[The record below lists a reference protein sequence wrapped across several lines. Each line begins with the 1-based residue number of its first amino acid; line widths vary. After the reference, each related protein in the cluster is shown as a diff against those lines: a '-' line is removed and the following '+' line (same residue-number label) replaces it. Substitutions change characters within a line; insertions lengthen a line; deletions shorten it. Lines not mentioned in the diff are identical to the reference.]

1 MPVLVTSEIPFSI
14 SIPASPPP
22 DASGG
27 GKRRRHITPE
37 AGRALE
43 ILGHAIEYLTDE
55 YVHEGGS
62 FAPEDSQW
70 QAVQLL
76 MGVNR
81 QIFLACPV
89 ELTFWER
96 VRSLLHLHLV

>member
-1 MPVLVTSEIPFSI
+1 MPVSVTSEIPFSI

-27 GKRRRHITPE
+27 PNRRRQITPQ

-55 YVHEGGS
+55 YVHEGGA

-76 MGVNR
+76 MGANR
-81 QIFLACPV
+81 QIYLACPV

-96 VRSLLHLHLV
+96 VRSRLRLHRV